1 MDHFTLDSRSL
12 QAQKAARLARD
23 LMEARA
29 ANTTAQG
36 FADALA
42 VLFDEFFW
50 EARERAD
57 FLSRTGYLVAALS
70 AFALDAFSEAVPIV
84 LDEEAPT

>member
-1 MDHFTLDSRSL
+1 MDRFILDARSL

-23 LMEARA
+23 LMKARA

-42 VLFDEFFW
+42 VLFDEFLW
-50 EARERAD
+50 EARDRAD
-57 FLSRTGYLVAALS
+57 FLSRAGYLVAALS
-70 AFALDAFSEAVPIV
+70 AFAFDAFC
-84 LDEEAPT
+84 